1 MNTKKSLVTPRG
13 DPLGEMHLFRP
24 KGNPASM
31 TDRVRRLVRTPKGT
45 LLLIFALLL
54 GVAATAT
61 GWPVVL
67 PHVLAA
73 VAGACLAE
81 VAFVA
86 VLSRR
91 LAWPS
96 SALLSGLIV
105 AFILGPDTAHVV
117 TLFVGVLATASKHL
131 LTTSR
136 GHVFNP
142 AALALLVSIP
152 VFATG
157 QSWWGAGGD
166 LAWPFLA
173 LVIAGGALIVD
184 RINKFPLVLAFAG
197 TYFGLFTLI
206 SLADPA
212 AVAEMFRAPFVQ
224 AALFL
229 ALFMLTDPPTSPGR
243 YPDQVWVGMLA
254 ALTACVGQLVGAGQ
268 AYLLLGVLVGNAAL
282 AVRRTWRAAP
292 ARRPSPA

>member
-1 MNTKKSLVTPRG
+1 MNSETRPARRGALV
-13 DPLGEMHLFRP
+13 RP
-24 KGNPASM
+24 KPRQTGIMDS
-31 TDRVRRLVRTPKGT
+31 VRRFVRTPKGT
-45 LLLIFALLL
+45 LLLVFAVLL
-54 GVAATAT
+54 GVAGTAT
-61 GWPVVL
+61 GWSLVA

-73 VAGACLAE
+73 VLGATLVE
-81 VAFVA
+81 VAIVGLVA
-86 VLSRR
+86 RR

-105 AFILGPDTAHVV
+105 AFILGPDTAPWV
-117 TLFVGVLATASKHL
+117 TLFVGGLATATKHL
-131 LTTSR
+131 LKTSR
-136 GHVFNP
+136 GHIFNP
-142 AALALLVSIP
+142 AALALLISIP

-197 TYFGLFTLI
+197 TYFGLFTLV
-206 SLADPA
+206 SLADPS

-243 YPDQVWVGMLA
+243 YLDQVWVGMLA
-254 ALTACVGQLVGAGQ
+254 AVTACVGQLVGAGQ
-268 AYLLLGVLVGNAAL
+268 AYLLLGVLVGNVAL
-282 AVRRTWRAAP
+282 AVRRSWRLAP
-292 ARRPSPA
+292 ARPTPVPVRARNDS